1 MEVVLSETLDH
12 RGQNVLVQAKMG
24 QRHIK
29 ACPQQVSSGK
39 RDRAQIFSANADS
52 RGSAKWQGRSNSFL
66 CGRFLHVRF
75 RCLNCFRSL
84 MIQQVWN

>member
-29 ACPQQVSSGK
+29 ACPPQVSSGK
-39 RDRAQIFSANADS
+39 IDHAQIFSANDNS
-52 RGSAKWQGRSNSFL
+52 RGSTEWQGRSNSFL

-75 RCLNCFRSL
+75 RCLNSFRSL
-84 MIQQVWN
+84 VIQQVWN